1 MSAHEEERARA
12 KERLARYRVG
22 TSERFRFMKR
32 RHRAFVVA
40 CVFAGLGLA
49 VPAFEPDYTLGE
61 VVMVRI
67 MGLVGVLAMSLL
79 LPKLC
84 WFEIEQ
90 RSASWIFRWRAGWWR
105 RVIEVP
111 TDEIALA
118 TVIESRD
125 EYGRTVDRGI
135 QVARI
140 AKPFARGAPS
150 PVVMVMTGWPPRDM
164 LAICRMITPGYAA
177 ETYLL
182 QTNMKRGR
190 WLRGG

>member
-49 VPAFEPDYTLGE
+49 VPAFEPDYTFGE

-105 RVIEVP
+105 RVI
-111 TDEIALA
+111 
-118 TVIESRD
+118 
-125 EYGRTVDRGI
+125 
-135 QVARI
+135 
-140 AKPFARGAPS
+140 
-150 PVVMVMTGWPPRDM
+150 
-164 LAICRMITPGYAA
+164 TPGYAA

-182 QTNMKRGR
+182 QTTIERRSWRRVGVTSSS
-190 WLRGG
+190 W